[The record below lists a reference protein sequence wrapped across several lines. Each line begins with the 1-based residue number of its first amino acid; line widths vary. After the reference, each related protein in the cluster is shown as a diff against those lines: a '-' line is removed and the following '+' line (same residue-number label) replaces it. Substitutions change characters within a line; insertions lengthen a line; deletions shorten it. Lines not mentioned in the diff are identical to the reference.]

1 MNEHI
6 LVVEDDPAISTG
18 LVDLL
23 EGEGYEITLVADG
36 LEAVVAFGSKTP
48 NLVLLDVMIPGQ
60 SGYDVLRQ
68 IRTRDTQTPVLMLT
82 AKGQEVDKV
91 VGLELGADDYIV
103 KPFGLQELLARI
115 RAALRRSSASRSAA
129 GSGTTGNPA
138 GGGTARASD
147 SRAADARHAAFH
159 ADELRFGDVVVNAKT
174 LELHRSGD
182 TTPITKREL
191 SLLREF
197 VAHDGEVLDRADLLE
212 RIWGVRYE
220 GTTRTLDQHIA
231 KLRQKVEDDPA
242 NPRHIRTV
250 HGVGYRFYS
259 EPPAE

>member
-6 LVVEDDPAISTG
+6 LVVEDDPSISTG

-23 EGEGYEITLVADG
+23 EGEGYEVTLVADG
-36 LEAVVAFGSKTP
+36 LKAVVAFESKGP
-48 NLVLLDVMIPGQ
+48 DLVLLDVMIPGQ
-60 SGYDVLRQ
+60 SGYDVCRQ
-68 IRTRDTQTPVLMLT
+68 IRARDTHTPVLMLT

-115 RAALRRSSASRSAA
+115 RAALRRSAANRPAGAA
-129 GSGTTGNPA
+129 GIGSAGA
-138 GGGTARASD
+138 ASMGGGVGAGPSD
-147 SRAADARHAAFH
+147 PRNAALH
-159 ADELRFGDVVVNAKT
+159 ADELKFGDVAVNAKT
-174 LELHRSGD
+174 LELHRSGE

-197 VAHDGEVLDRADLLE
+197 LAHDGEVLDRADLLE

-231 KLRQKVEDDPA
+231 KLRQKVEADPA

>member
-23 EGEGYEITLVADG
+23 EGEGYRVTFVADG
-36 LEAVVAFGSKTP
+36 VAAVRSFEAGRP
-48 NLVLLDVMIPGQ
+48 DLVLLDVMIPGQ
-60 SGYDVLRQ
+60 SGYDVCRQ
-68 IRTRDTQTPVLMLT
+68 IRAKDVRTPVLMLT

-115 RAALRRSSASRSAA
+115 RAALRRSRNA
-129 GSGTTGNPA
+129 
-138 GGGTARASD
+138 
-147 SRAADARHAAFH
+147 AAFH
-159 ADELRFGDVVVNAKT
+159 GDADRPGGPGDRGAESGGTGVGMGALSMETEFRFGGVVVHPKS
-174 LELHRSGD
+174 LELTRVGETS
-182 TTPITKREL
+182 PITRREL

-197 VAHDGEVLDRADLLE
+197 LAHDGEVLDRSDLLE

-231 KLRQKVEDDPA
+231 KLRQKIERDPGH
-242 NPRHIRTV
+242 PRHIRTV
-250 HGVGYRFYS
+250 HGVGYRFFA
-259 EPPAE
+259 EPDETED

>member
-23 EGEGYEITLVADG
+23 EGEGYRVTFVADG
-36 LEAVVAFGSKTP
+36 LAAVRTFEAETP
-48 NLVLLDVMIPGQ
+48 DLVLLDVMIPGQ
-60 SGYDVLRQ
+60 SGYDVCRK
-68 IRTRDTQTPVLMLT
+68 IRARDSETPVLMLT

-115 RAALRRSSASRSAA
+115 RAALRRKRSSATDGPRAL
-129 GSGTTGNPA
+129 GSPE
-138 GGGTARASD
+138 
-147 SRAADARHAAFH
+147 
-159 ADELRFGDVVVNAKT
+159 ELRFGGVVVQPKS
-174 LELHRSGD
+174 LELTRAGETVS
-182 TTPITKREL
+182 ITRREL
-191 SLLREF
+191 ALLREF
-197 VAHDGEVLDRADLLE
+197 FAHEGEVLDRSDLLE

-231 KLRQKVEDDPA
+231 KLRQKIEEDPA
-242 NPRHIRTV
+242 HPRHIRTV
-250 HGVGYRFYS
+250 HGVGYRFYADS
-259 EPPAE
+259 DPVLPPVGDREE